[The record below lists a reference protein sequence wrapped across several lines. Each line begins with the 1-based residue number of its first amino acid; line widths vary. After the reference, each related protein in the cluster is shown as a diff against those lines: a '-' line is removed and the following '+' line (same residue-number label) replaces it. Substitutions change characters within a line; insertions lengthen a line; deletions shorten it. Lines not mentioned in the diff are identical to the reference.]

1 MTLNHRVGG
10 SSPSQPTY
18 GDNWWNIRRKSAVY
32 PHDLKWIY
40 AHCGFNPDSV
50 HILTHYLRMGLKMLV
65 SEYLDQVIKSRPYK
79 YSTKQSL
86 VRDVKRLGIMDV
98 DTSEITSALIRD
110 KVDCIPNHNSRRRL
124 YITARSI
131 FKDLG
136 VCQDLP
142 KMEGIS
148 RIYDLPE
155 MEDLHE
161 LIEQSKYRLQL
172 FLCMYAGLRVG
183 EACAVTPTKLEG
195 NYLNVN
201 EAYSQDGLHLG
212 SPKTYGK
219 VLLPEWLAD
228 EVRNMLPEDFW
239 HIGMTTKMVSGSIYK
254 LSRNRK
260 WTSLT
265 GGKPVNPHMLRHFY
279 ATEMI
284 KRGVNP
290 EIVRRQMRHK
300 NVSTT
305 LRIYTQ
311 IKSEELFESLPQR
324 PTSLKSDYET
334 TKSLDGN
341 VIHYSFGTKS

>member
-1 MTLNHRVGG
+1 
-10 SSPSQPTY
+10 
-18 GDNWWNIRRKSAVY
+18 
-32 PHDLKWIY
+32 
-40 AHCGFNPDSV
+40 
-50 HILTHYLRMGLKMLV
+50 MLV
-65 SEYLDQVIKSRPYK
+65 SDYLDQVIKSRPYK

-86 VRDVKRLGIMDV
+86 IRDVKRLGIENL
-98 DTSEITSALIRD
+98 DTSEVTSALIRD

-161 LIEQSKYRLQL
+161 LIDQSKYRLRL

-183 EACAVTPTKLEG
+183 EACAVTPSKLEG

-219 VLLPEWLAD
+219 VLLPDWLAD
-228 EVRNMLPEDFW
+228 EVRNMKYEDFW
-239 HIGMTTKMVSGSIYK
+239 QIGMTTKMVSGSIYK

-260 WTSLT
+260 WKALT
-265 GGKPVNPHMLRHFY
+265 GDKPVNPHMLRHFY

-305 LRIYTQ
+305 LRIYAQ
-311 IKSEELFESLPQR
+311 IRSEELEASLPTR
-324 PTSLKSDYET
+324 PSKSGHQKNE
-334 TKSLDGN
+334 SEGVAWLRI
-341 VIHYSFGTKS
+341 VR

>member
-1 MTLNHRVGG
+1 
-10 SSPSQPTY
+10 
-18 GDNWWNIRRKSAVY
+18 
-32 PHDLKWIY
+32 
-40 AHCGFNPDSV
+40 
-50 HILTHYLRMGLKMLV
+50 MLV
-65 SEYLDQVIKSRPYK
+65 SIYLDDVIKSRPYK

-86 VRDVKRLGIMDV
+86 IRDVKRLGIMNL

-131 FKDLG
+131 FKELG

-155 MEDLHE
+155 KEDLHN

-219 VLLPEWLAD
+219 VLLPDWLAD
-228 EVRNMLPEDFW
+228 EVRNMKVEEFW
-239 HIGMTTKMVSGSIYK
+239 QIGMTTKLVSGSIYK

-260 WTSLT
+260 WKALT
-265 GGKPVNPHMLRHFY
+265 GNKPVNPHMLRHFY

-311 IKSEELFESLPQR
+311 VRTEELEASLPKK
-324 PTSLKSDYET
+324 PEGKMNKKEV
-334 TKSLDGN
+334 N
-341 VIHYSFGTKS
+341 VPHLRLVDKLG

>member
-1 MTLNHRVGG
+1 
-10 SSPSQPTY
+10 
-18 GDNWWNIRRKSAVY
+18 
-32 PHDLKWIY
+32 
-40 AHCGFNPDSV
+40 
-50 HILTHYLRMGLKMLV
+50 MLV
-65 SEYLDQVIKSRPYK
+65 SNYLDQIIQSRPYK

-86 VRDVKRLGIMDV
+86 IRDVKRLGIMDM
-98 DTSEITSALIRD
+98 DTKEITSALIRD

-142 KMEGIS
+142 KMDGIS

-155 MEDLHE
+155 KEVLHE

-183 EACAVTPTKLEG
+183 EACAVTPSKLEG

-228 EVRNMLPEDFW
+228 EVRNMRPENFW
-239 HIGMTTKMVSGSIYK
+239 HIGMTTKLVSGSIYK

-260 WTSLT
+260 WRAQT
-265 GGKPVNPHMLRHFY
+265 GGIGVNPHMLRHFY

-284 KRGVNP
+284 RRGINP
-290 EIVRRQMRHK
+290 EIVRRQMRHR

-305 LRIYTQ
+305 LKIYTQ
-311 IKSEELFESLPQR
+311 IQTEELESSLPTR
-324 PTSLKSDYET
+324 PNEIIPINRSRILRLVK
-334 TKSLDGN
+334 
-341 VIHYSFGTKS
+341 

>member
-1 MTLNHRVGG
+1 
-10 SSPSQPTY
+10 
-18 GDNWWNIRRKSAVY
+18 
-32 PHDLKWIY
+32 
-40 AHCGFNPDSV
+40 
-50 HILTHYLRMGLKMLV
+50 MGLQMLV
-65 SEYLDQVIKSRPYK
+65 SIFLDNVIKSRPYK

-86 VRDVKRLGIMDV
+86 IRDVKRLGIMEL

-110 KVDCIPNHNSRRRL
+110 KVDSIPNHNSRRRL

-131 FKDLG
+131 FKELG

-155 MEDLHE
+155 KEDLHD

-172 FLCMYAGLRVG
+172 ILCMYAGLRVG
-183 EACAVTPTKLEG
+183 EACAVTPAKLEG

-219 VLLPEWLAD
+219 VLLPDWLA
-228 EVRNMLPEDFW
+228 EEIRKMKYEDFW
-239 HIGMTTKMVSGSIYK
+239 RIGMTTKLVSGSVYK

-260 WTSLT
+260 WKALT
-265 GGKPVNPHMLRHFY
+265 GAKPVNPHMLRHFY

-311 IKSEELFESLPQR
+311 VRTEELEASLPTR
-324 PTSLKSDYET
+324 PTVLVEHDN
-334 TKSLDGN
+334 LN
-341 VIHYSFGTKS
+341 VISLRERENRRRK

>member
-1 MTLNHRVGG
+1 
-10 SSPSQPTY
+10 
-18 GDNWWNIRRKSAVY
+18 
-32 PHDLKWIY
+32 
-40 AHCGFNPDSV
+40 
-50 HILTHYLRMGLKMLV
+50 MGLQMLV
-65 SEYLDQVIKSRPYK
+65 SIYLDDVIKSRPYK

-86 VRDVKRLGIMDV
+86 IRDVKRLGIMDL
-98 DTSEITSALIRD
+98 DTCEITSALIRD

-131 FKDLG
+131 FKELG

-155 MEDLHE
+155 MEDLHN

-183 EACAVTPTKLEG
+183 EACAVTPAKLEG
-195 NYLNVN
+195 DYLNVN

-219 VLLPEWLAD
+219 VLLPNWLAD
-228 EVRNMLPEDFW
+228 EVRNMKEEEFW
-239 HIGMTTKMVSGSIYK
+239 RIGMTTKLVSGSIYK

-260 WTSLT
+260 WKALT
-265 GGKPVNPHMLRHFY
+265 GNKPVNPHMLRHFY

-311 IKSEELFESLPQR
+311 IRSEELENSLPQR
-324 PTSLKSDYET
+324 PQENLVIDKSRSNRT
-334 TKSLDGN
+334 NLRLVN
-341 VIHYSFGTKS
+341 

>member
-1 MTLNHRVGG
+1 
-10 SSPSQPTY
+10 
-18 GDNWWNIRRKSAVY
+18 
-32 PHDLKWIY
+32 
-40 AHCGFNPDSV
+40 
-50 HILTHYLRMGLKMLV
+50 MGVQMLV
-65 SEYLDQVIKSRPYK
+65 SDYLDQVIKSRPYK

-86 VRDVKRLGIMDV
+86 IRDIKRLGIANL
-98 DTSEITSALIRD
+98 DTSEVTSALIRD
-110 KVDCIPNHNSRRRL
+110 TVDCIPNHNSRRRL

-155 MEDLHE
+155 MDDLHE
-161 LIEQSKYRLQL
+161 LIDQSKYRLQL

-183 EACAVTPTKLEG
+183 EACAVTPSKLEG

-219 VLLPEWLAD
+219 VLLPDWLAD
-228 EVRNMLPEDFW
+228 EVRNMKDEEFW
-239 HIGMTTKMVSGSIYK
+239 KIGMTTKLVSGSIYK
-254 LSRNRK
+254 LSRNRRWK
-260 WTSLT
+260 ALT
-265 GGKPVNPHMLRHFY
+265 GNKPVNPHMLRHFY

-311 IKSEELFESLPQR
+311 VRTEELEASLPKR
-324 PTSLKSDYET
+324 PQFKVDTSDAKLILFKPR
-334 TKSLDGN
+334 L
-341 VIHYSFGTKS
+341 VIGD